1 MRKRI
6 AKLTLFSL
14 LLSASLFTP
23 QPTYAGSF
31 WGWET
36 IWQGSYI
43 TNTGCLYLVETE
55 VYNVFGLEVSRR
67 TKKTFVDGPS
77 GANCEQGTTIISEG
91 Q

>member
-6 AKLTLFSL
+6 AKFTLFSL

-36 IWQGSYI
+36 EWEGSYL
-43 TNTGCLYLVETE
+43 TDEGCLYHV
-55 VYNVFGLEVSRR
+55 VRQHYNVFGIDTGSERHVA
-67 TKKTFVDGPS
+67 TPVAG
-77 GANCEQGTTIISEG
+77 NCTGGTITW
-91 Q
+91 